1 MEPVKRR
8 YHSPKRERQAQQ
20 TREQI
25 IEAARRLFASDGFAK
40 TTVEAIAR
48 EAGVSA
54 QTVYAS
60 VGSKHGIVLALL
72 DRMEV
77 EGGNEELRR
86 ELESSKNPRQQ
97 LRAIVR
103 FNRQLFERGQD
114 VLKVIT
120 ATRADP
126 EVEAF
131 SQEGE
136 ARRRE
141 GQARWVRAWAEAGVL
156 RPNLDEGEA
165 ADVLWALTGPE
176 IYWLFV
182 VNCGWPGSRFEE
194 WTFDTLE
201 AQLFG
206 TATSDAH
213 LVRLT

>member
-8 YHSPKRERQAQQ
+8 YNSPKRERQARQ

-25 IEAARRLFASDGFAK
+25 VEAARRLFARDGFTK

-60 VGSKHGIVLALL
+60 VGSK
-72 DRMEV
+72 
-77 EGGNEELRR
+77 
-86 ELESSKNPRQQ
+86 
-97 LRAIVR
+97 RAIVS
-103 FNRQLFERGQD
+103 FNRRLFERGRD
-114 VLKVIT
+114 VLDVVM

-126 EVEAF
+126 DVEAF
-131 SQEGE
+131 GRAGE

-141 GQARWVRAWAEAGVL
+141 GQALWVRAWAEDGVL

-176 IYWLFV
+176 LYWLFAV
-182 VNCGWPGSRFEE
+182 KSNWPGLRFEE
-194 WTFDTLE
+194 WLFGTLE
-201 AQLFG
+201 WQLFG
-206 TATSDAH
+206 ETSPPG
-213 LVRLT
+213 

>member
-1 MEPVKRR
+1 MEPVKRP
-8 YHSPKRERQAQQ
+8 YHSPKRERQARQ

-25 IEAARRLFASDGFAK
+25 VGAARRLFARDGFAK

-60 VGSKHGIVLALL
+60 VGSKRGIVLALL
-72 DRMEV
+72 DRMEI

-86 ELESSKNPRQQ
+86 ELAATRDPRWQ

-103 FNRQLFERGQD
+103 FNRRLFERGRD
-114 VLKVIT
+114 VLDVVM
-120 ATRADP
+120 ATRADAD
-126 EVEAF
+126 VEAF
-131 SQEGE
+131 GRAGE

-156 RPNLDEGEA
+156 RSDLDEGAA

-176 IYWLFV
+176 LYWLFA
-182 VNCGWPGSRFEE
+182 VNSGWSGSKFEE
-194 WTFDTLE
+194 WLFGTLDS
-201 AQLFG
+201 QLFG
-206 TATSDAH
+206 ETSPSG
-213 LVRLT
+213 

>member
-8 YHSPKRERQAQQ
+8 YHSPKRERQARQ

-25 IEAARRLFASDGFAK
+25 VGAARLLFARDGFAK

-60 VGSKHGIVLALL
+60 VGSKRAIVLALL
-72 DRMEV
+72 DRMEA
-77 EGGNEELRR
+77 EGGDEELRR
-86 ELESSKNPRQQ
+86 ELCSTEDPRRQ

-103 FNRQLFERGQD
+103 FNRRLFERGRD
-114 VLKVIT
+114 VLDVVM
-120 ATRADP
+120 ATKADAD
-126 EVEAF
+126 VEAF
-131 SQEGE
+131 GRAGE

-176 IYWLFV
+176 LYWLFA
-182 VNCGWPGSRFEE
+182 VNSGWTGFRFEE
-194 WTFDTLE
+194 WLFGTLE
-201 AQLFG
+201 SQLFG
-206 TATSDAH
+206 ETSPSG
-213 LVRLT
+213 

>member
-8 YHSPKRERQAQQ
+8 YHSPKRERQARQ

-25 IEAARRLFASDGFAK
+25 VGAARRLFARDGFAK

-60 VGSKHGIVLALL
+60 VGSKRGIVLALL
-72 DRMEV
+72 DRMEI

-86 ELESSKNPRQQ
+86 ELAASKDPRWQ

-103 FNRQLFERGQD
+103 FNRRLFERGRD
-114 VLKVIT
+114 VLDVVM
-120 ATRADP
+120 ATRADAD
-126 EVEAF
+126 VEAF
-131 SQEGE
+131 GRAGE
-136 ARRRE
+136 VRRRE

-156 RPNLDEGEA
+156 RPDLDEGAA

-176 IYWLFV
+176 LYWLFA
-182 VNCGWPGSRFEE
+182 VNSSWSGSKFEE
-194 WTFDTLE
+194 WLFGTLE
-201 AQLFG
+201 SQLFG
-206 TATSDAH
+206 ETSPSG
-213 LVRLT
+213 

>member
-1 MEPVKRR
+1 MEPVKRT

-25 IEAARRLFASDGFAK
+25 IDTARRLFARDGFAK

-60 VGSKHGIVLALL
+60 VGSKRGIVLALL

-77 EGGNEELRR
+77 EGGSEELRR
-86 ELESSKNPRQQ
+86 ELGSSKDPGRQ

-114 VLKVIT
+114 VLKVVM

-126 EVEAF
+126 DVEAF
-131 SQEGE
+131 GWEGE

-165 ADVLWALTGPE
+165 ADVLWAFTGPE
-176 IYWLFV
+176 LYWLFA
-182 VNCGWPGSRFEE
+182 VNRGWPGSRFEE
-194 WTFDTLE
+194 WLFDTLE
-201 AQLFG
+201 SQLFG
-206 TATSDAH
+206 
-213 LVRLT
+213 

>member
-8 YHSPKRERQAQQ
+8 YHSPKRECQARQ

-25 IEAARRLFASDGFAK
+25 VEAARRLFARDGFTK
-40 TTVEAIAR
+40 TTVEAIAQ

-60 VGSKHGIVLALL
+60 VGSKRAIVLALL
-72 DRMEV
+72 DRMEA

-86 ELESSKNPRQQ
+86 ELGSTKDPRRQ

-103 FNRQLFERGQD
+103 FNRRLFERGRD
-114 VLKVIT
+114 VLEVVM

-126 EVEAF
+126 DVEAF
-131 SQEGE
+131 GRAGE

-141 GQARWVRAWAEAGVL
+141 GQVRWVRAWAEDGVL

-176 IYWLFV
+176 LYWLFA
-182 VNCGWPGSRFEE
+182 VNSGWPGFRFEE
-194 WTFDTLE
+194 WLFGTLE
-201 AQLFG
+201 SQLFG
-206 TATSDAH
+206 ETSPPG
-213 LVRLT
+213 

>member
-1 MEPVKRR
+1 MEPVKRP
-8 YHSPKRERQAQQ
+8 YHSPKRERQARQ

-25 IEAARRLFASDGFAK
+25 VGAARRLFARDGFAK

-60 VGSKHGIVLALL
+60 VGSKRGIVLALL
-72 DRMEV
+72 DRMEI

-86 ELESSKNPRQQ
+86 ELAASKDPRWQ

-103 FNRQLFERGQD
+103 FNRRLFERGRD
-114 VLKVIT
+114 VLDVVM
-120 ATRADP
+120 ATRADAD
-126 EVEAF
+126 VEAF
-131 SQEGE
+131 GQAGE

-156 RPNLDEGEA
+156 RSDLDEGAA

-176 IYWLFV
+176 LYWLFA
-182 VNCGWPGSRFEE
+182 VNSGWSGSKFEE
-194 WTFDTLE
+194 WLFGTLE
-201 AQLFG
+201 SQLFG
-206 TATSDAH
+206 ETSPSG
-213 LVRLT
+213 

>member
-8 YHSPKRERQAQQ
+8 YNSPKRERQARQ

-25 IEAARRLFASDGFAK
+25 VEAARRLFARDGFTK

-60 VGSKHGIVLALL
+60 VGSKRAIVLALL
-72 DRMEV
+72 DRLEA

-86 ELESSKNPRQQ
+86 ELGSTKDPRRQ
-97 LRAIVR
+97 LRAIVS
-103 FNRQLFERGQD
+103 FNRRLFERGRD
-114 VLKVIT
+114 VLEVVM

-126 EVEAF
+126 DVEAF
-131 SQEGE
+131 GRAGE

-141 GQARWVRAWAEAGVL
+141 GQARWVRAWAEDGVL

-176 IYWLFV
+176 LYWLFA
-182 VNCGWPGSRFEE
+182 VNSNWPGLRFEE
-194 WTFDTLE
+194 WLFGTLE
-201 AQLFG
+201 WQLFG
-206 TATSDAH
+206 ETSPPG
-213 LVRLT
+213 

>member
-1 MEPVKRR
+1 MEPVKRP
-8 YHSPKRERQAQQ
+8 YHSPKRERQARQ

-25 IEAARRLFASDGFAK
+25 VGAARRLFARDGFAK

-60 VGSKHGIVLALL
+60 VGSKRGIVLALL
-72 DRMEV
+72 DRMEI

-86 ELESSKNPRQQ
+86 ELAASKDPRWQ

-103 FNRQLFERGQD
+103 FNRRLFERGRD
-114 VLKVIT
+114 VLDVVM
-120 ATRADP
+120 ATRADAD
-126 EVEAF
+126 VEAF
-131 SQEGE
+131 GRAGE

-156 RPNLDEGEA
+156 RPDLDEGAA

-176 IYWLFV
+176 LYWLFA
-182 VNCGWPGSRFEE
+182 VNSGWSGSKFEE
-194 WTFDTLE
+194 WLFGTLE
-201 AQLFG
+201 SQLFG
-206 TATSDAH
+206 ETSPSG
-213 LVRLT
+213 

>member
-1 MEPVKRR
+1 MEPVKRP
-8 YHSPKRERQAQQ
+8 YHSPKRERQARQ

-25 IEAARRLFASDGFAK
+25 VGAARRLFARDGFAK

-60 VGSKHGIVLALL
+60 VGSKRGIVLALL
-72 DRMEV
+72 DRMEI

-86 ELESSKNPRQQ
+86 ELAASKDPRWQ

-103 FNRQLFERGQD
+103 FNRRLFERGRD
-114 VLKVIT
+114 VLDVVM
-120 ATRADP
+120 ATRADAD
-126 EVEAF
+126 VEAF
-131 SQEGE
+131 GRAGE

-156 RPNLDEGEA
+156 RPDLDEGAA

-176 IYWLFV
+176 LYWLFA
-182 VNCGWPGSRFEE
+182 VNSGWSGSKFEE
-194 WTFDTLE
+194 WLLGTLE
-201 AQLFG
+201 SQLFG
-206 TATSDAH
+206 ETSPSG
-213 LVRLT
+213 

>member
-8 YHSPKRERQAQQ
+8 YYSPKRERQAQQ

-25 IEAARRLFASDGFAK
+25 VEAARRLFASDGFAK

-48 EAGVSA
+48 EARVSV

-60 VGSKHGIVLALL
+60 VGSKRGIVLALL

-86 ELESSKNPRQQ
+86 ELESSKDPRRQ

-114 VLKVIT
+114 VLKVVMV
-120 ATRADP
+120 ARADP
-126 EVEAF
+126 DVGAF
-131 SQEGE
+131 GREGE
-136 ARRRE
+136 VLRRE
-141 GQARWVRAWAEAGVL
+141 GQAHWVRVWAEAGVL

-165 ADVLWALTGPE
+165 ADILWALTGPE
-176 IYWLFV
+176 LYWLFV
-182 VNCGWPGSRFEE
+182 VDCGWSGSRFEMWLFE
-194 WTFDTLE
+194 TLE
-201 AQLFG
+201 TQLFV
-206 TATSDAH
+206 TAP
-213 LVRLT
+213 

>member
-25 IEAARRLFASDGFAK
+25 IDAARRLFARDGFAK
-40 TTVEAIAR
+40 TTVETIAR

-60 VGSKHGIVLALL
+60 VGSKRGIVLALL

-77 EGGNEELRR
+77 EGGNEELQR
-86 ELESSKNPRQQ
+86 ELESSKNSRKQ

-114 VLKVIT
+114 VLKIVM
-120 ATRADP
+120 ATRTDP
-126 EVEAF
+126 DVEAF
-131 SQEGE
+131 GREGE

-141 GQARWVRAWAEAGVL
+141 GQARWVRAWAEAGAL
-156 RPNLDEGEA
+156 RPNLDEAHA
-165 ADVLWALTGPE
+165 ADVLWALTGPDLYE
-176 IYWLFV
+176 LFV
-182 VNCGWPGSRFEE
+182 VNCGWPDSRFEE
-194 WTFDTLE
+194 WIFGTLE
-201 AQLFG
+201 SQLFG
-206 TATSDAH
+206 TAPSKNAPS
-213 LVRLT
+213 